1 MALLLVTLQ
10 VKFGDLGLNR
20 CYGQI
25 DLEVGGEFPHPRPK
39 MYEPLTAN
47 IVRDGDKAETNIR
60 DAGCEDIVHVAL
72 PGRGIYQYD
81 TNDETRWKQT
91 FRLSGDP
98 PFPTHE
104 KADDEHS

>member
-10 VKFGDLGLNR
+10 VKFWDLGLNR
-20 CYGQI
+20 CCGKI
-25 DLEVGGEFPHPRPK
+25 DLEVGGEFLHPCPK

-60 DAGCEDIVHVAL
+60 NAGCEDIIHVAL
-72 PGRGIYQYD
+72 PGGGICQYD
-81 TNDETRWKQT
+81 TNDETKWKQT
-91 FRLSGDP
+91 SRLSGDP

-104 KADDEHS
+104 KADDDRS